1 MGGQTSIPASH
12 HLEKCARRRT
22 AGERVAALRLKLH
35 ILAIGHKPP
44 AWVVAGFEDYARR
57 MPREARILL
66 TEIKPASRSRQAL
79 SGASVAR
86 LLESEKLRLLAALPS
101 GCVRIALDE
110 RGKPLSTADLA
121 RQMAGWMQA
130 GRDVAFMIGSTDG
143 LDQDLKA
150 GADLLFALSAM
161 TLPHA
166 LVRVLLAEQ
175 LYRAMSMIQ
184 NHPYH
189 RE

>member
-1 MGGQTSIPASH
+1 M
-12 HLEKCARRRT
+12 K
-22 AGERVAALRLKLH
+22 LR

-44 AWVVAGFEDYARR
+44 AWVAAGFEDYTRR
-57 MPREARILL
+57 MPREARIELI
-66 TEIKPASRSRQAL
+66 EIKPAPRSSQTQ
-79 SGASVAR
+79 SPASVSRMLA
-86 LLESEKLRLLAALPS
+86 EEKSRVLAAIPP

-110 RGKPLSTADLA
+110 RGKSLLTADLA
-121 RQMAGWMQA
+121 RALGGWMQA
-130 GRDVAFMIGSTDG
+130 GRDVAFLIGSADG
-143 LDQDLKA
+143 LDPELKA
-150 GADLLFALSAM
+150 KADLVLCVSAM

-166 LVRVLLAEQ
+166 MVRVLLAEQ

>member
-1 MGGQTSIPASH
+1 M
-12 HLEKCARRRT
+12 
-22 AGERVAALRLKLH
+22 KLH
-35 ILAIGHKPP
+35 IFAIGHKPP
-44 AWVVAGFEDYARR
+44 DWVVAGFEDYARR
-57 MPREARILL
+57 MPREARIEL
-66 TEIKPASRSRQAL
+66 TEIKPAPRSRQAP
-79 SGASVAR
+79 SEGAVAR
-86 LLESEKLRLLAALPS
+86 ILEAEKSRLVAALPP

-121 RQMAGWMQA
+121 RRLTAWMQG
-130 GRDVAFMIGSTDG
+130 GRDVAFLIGSADG
-143 LDQDLKA
+143 LDQELKA
-150 GADLLFALSAM
+150 DADLLLSLSAM

-166 LVRVLLAEQ
+166 MVRVLLAEQ

>member
-1 MGGQTSIPASH
+1 M
-12 HLEKCARRRT
+12 
-22 AGERVAALRLKLH
+22 KLH
-35 ILAIGHKPP
+35 IVAVGHKAPE
-44 AWVVAGFEDYARR
+44 WVVAGFEDYARR
-57 MPREARILL
+57 MPREARIEL
-66 TEIKPASRSRQAL
+66 TEIKPAPRSRQAP
-79 SGASVAR
+79 SPASVCR
-86 LLESEKLRLLAALPS
+86 ILEAEKSRLLAAIPP

-121 RQMAGWMQA
+121 RRLAAWMQG
-130 GRDVAFMIGSTDG
+130 GRDVAFMIGSADG
-143 LDQDLKA
+143 LDHELKA
-150 GADLLFALSAM
+150 DADLVLGLSAM

-166 LVRVLLAEQ
+166 MVRVLLAEQ

>member
-1 MGGQTSIPASH
+1 M
-12 HLEKCARRRT
+12 
-22 AGERVAALRLKLH
+22 KLH

-44 AWVVAGFEDYARR
+44 DWVVAGFEDYARR
-57 MPREARILL
+57 MPREARIQL
-66 TEIKPASRSRQAL
+66 TEIKPVPRSRQAP
-79 SGASVAR
+79 SAAAVAR
-86 LLESEKLRLLAALPS
+86 ILEAEKSRLVAALPP

-121 RQMAGWMQA
+121 RRLTAWMQG
-130 GRDVAFMIGSTDG
+130 GRDVAFLIGSADG
-143 LDQDLKA
+143 LDQELKA
-150 GADLLFALSAM
+150 DADLLLSLSAM

-166 LVRVLLAEQ
+166 MVRVLLAEQ
-175 LYRAMSMIQ
+175 LYRAVSMIQ

>member
-1 MGGQTSIPASH
+1 
-12 HLEKCARRRT
+12 
-22 AGERVAALRLKLH
+22 LKLH

-57 MPREARILL
+57 MPREARVEL
-66 TEIKPASRSRQAL
+66 TEIRPAPRSRQAP
-79 SGASVAR
+79 SPGATTRILAT
-86 LLESEKLRLLAALPS
+86 EKTRFLAALPP

-110 RGKPLSTADLA
+110 RGKQLSTVDLA
-121 RQMAGWMQA
+121 RKMTVWMQG
-130 GRDVAFMIGSTDG
+130 GRDVAFMIGSADG
-143 LDQDLKA
+143 LDADLKA
-150 GADLLFALSAM
+150 DADLLLSLSAM

-166 LVRVLLAEQ
+166 MARVLLAEQ

>member
-1 MGGQTSIPASH
+1 
-12 HLEKCARRRT
+12 
-22 AGERVAALRLKLH
+22 LKLH

-44 AWVVAGFEDYARR
+44 DWVMAGFEDYARR
-57 MPREARILL
+57 MPREARVEL
-66 TEIKPASRSRQAL
+66 TEIKPAPRNRQAR
-79 SGASVAR
+79 SPASISRV
-86 LLESEKLRLLAALPS
+86 LEVEKSRLLAALPP

-121 RQMAGWMQA
+121 RRLTAWMQE
-130 GRDVAFMIGSTDG
+130 GRDVAFMIGSADG
-143 LDQDLKA
+143 LDQELKA
-150 GADLLFALSAM
+150 DADLLLGLSAM

-166 LVRVLLAEQ
+166 MVRVLLAEQ

>member
-1 MGGQTSIPASH
+1 
-12 HLEKCARRRT
+12 
-22 AGERVAALRLKLH
+22 LKLH

-44 AWVVAGFEDYARR
+44 AWVLAGFEDYARR
-57 MPREARILL
+57 MPREARIEV
-66 TEIKPASRSRQAL
+66 TEIKPAARGRQAQSAASI
-79 SGASVAR
+79 SGILAV
-86 LLESEKLRLLAALPS
+86 EKSRFLAALPP

-110 RGKPLSTADLA
+110 RGKPLTTVELA
-121 RQMAGWMQA
+121 RKLAAWMQ
-130 GRDVAFMIGSTDG
+130 GGQDVAFMIGSADG
-143 LDQDLKA
+143 LDQELKNS
-150 GADLLFALSAM
+150 ADLLLALSAM

-175 LYRAMSMIQ
+175 LYRAMSLIQ

>member
-1 MGGQTSIPASH
+1 
-12 HLEKCARRRT
+12 
-22 AGERVAALRLKLH
+22 LKLH

-57 MPREARILL
+57 MPREARIEL
-66 TEIKPASRSRQAL
+66 TEIKPAPRSRQEP
-79 SGASVAR
+79 SASSISRILAV
-86 LLESEKLRLLAALPS
+86 EKSRFLAVLPP

-110 RGKPLSTADLA
+110 RGKQFTTADLA
-121 RQMAGWMQA
+121 RKLTAWMQG
-130 GRDVAFMIGSTDG
+130 GRDAAFMIGSADG

-150 GADLLFALSAM
+150 DADLLLGLSAM
-161 TLPHA
+161 TLAHA
-166 LVRVLLAEQ
+166 MVRVLLAEQ
-175 LYRAMSMIQ
+175 LYRAASMLQ

>member
-1 MGGQTSIPASH
+1 M
-12 HLEKCARRRT
+12 
-22 AGERVAALRLKLH
+22 KLH

-44 AWVVAGFEDYARR
+44 AWVAAGFEDFARR
-57 MPREARILL
+57 MPREARLEL
-66 TEIKPASRSRQAL
+66 TEIKPAPRSRQNQ
-79 SGASVAR
+79 SVASISR
-86 LLESEKLRLLAALPS
+86 LLAVEKSRFLAALPP

-110 RGKPLSTADLA
+110 RGKQLATAELA
-121 RQMAGWMQA
+121 RRLAAWMQ
-130 GRDVAFMIGSTDG
+130 GGQDVAFMIGSADG
-143 LDQDLKA
+143 LDQELKA
-150 GADLLFALSAM
+150 GADLLLCLSAM
-161 TLPHA
+161 TFPHA

>member
-1 MGGQTSIPASH
+1 M
-12 HLEKCARRRT
+12 
-22 AGERVAALRLKLH
+22 KLH

-44 AWVVAGFEDYARR
+44 AWVVAGFEDYVRR
-57 MPREARILL
+57 MPREARIEV
-66 TEIKPASRSRQAL
+66 TEIKPAPRSRQVL
-79 SGASVAR
+79 SAASIC
-86 LLESEKLRLLAALPS
+86 RLLAVEKSRFLAVLPP

-110 RGKPLSTADLA
+110 RGKQLTTAELA
-121 RQMAGWMQA
+121 RKLALWMQ
-130 GRDVAFMIGSTDG
+130 GGQDIAFMIGSADG
-143 LDQDLKA
+143 LDQELKA
-150 GADLLFALSAM
+150 GADLLLGLSAM

-166 LVRVLLAEQ
+166 MVRVLLAEQ

>member
-1 MGGQTSIPASH
+1 
-12 HLEKCARRRT
+12 
-22 AGERVAALRLKLH
+22 LKLH
-35 ILAIGHKPP
+35 ILSIGHKPP

-57 MPREARILL
+57 MPREARIELA
-66 TEIKPASRSRQAL
+66 EIKPAPRSRQTPSA
-79 SGASVAR
+79 ASISRILGV
-86 LLESEKLRLLAALPS
+86 EKSRLLAAMPP

-110 RGKPLSTADLA
+110 RGKQLATADLA
-121 RQMAGWMQA
+121 RKLAVWMQG
-130 GRDVAFMIGSTDG
+130 GRDVSFLIGSADG
-143 LDQDLKA
+143 LDQELKTN
-150 GADLLFALSAM
+150 ADLVLALSAM

-166 LVRVLLAEQ
+166 MVRVLLAEQ

>member
-1 MGGQTSIPASH
+1 M
-12 HLEKCARRRT
+12 
-22 AGERVAALRLKLH
+22 KLH

-57 MPREARILL
+57 MPREGRIEL
-66 TEIKPASRSRQAL
+66 TEIKPAPRSRQAQSAAAIAQIL
-79 SGASVAR
+79 GV
-86 LLESEKLRLLAALPS
+86 EKSRFLDALPP

-110 RGKPLSTADLA
+110 RGRQLTTADLA
-121 RQMAGWMQA
+121 RKLTAWMQG
-130 GRDVAFMIGSTDG
+130 GRDVAFMIGSADG
-143 LDQDLKA
+143 LDQELKA
-150 GADLLFALSAM
+150 HSDLLLGLSAM

-166 LVRVLLAEQ
+166 MVRVLLAEQ
-175 LYRAMSMIQ
+175 LYRATSMIQ